1 MIVRKPFAFLIK
13 HFKAIHLFLCGLLVY
28 ACYKYNGI
36 VSFLRSYISTGNGRY
51 DAVNYIN
58 YTPIYVILG
67 AIAVMLVIYYL
78 MKHKDKPKKLYLFSI
93 IGYIIVIVL
102 FIFLFNYLRTFSN
115 STIEQKTLRLYRDI
129 SLMGLIFQYIIIVIM
144 FIRGLGFDIKKFN
157 FSKDIQELNIDLTD
171 NEEVELVMGID
182 TNKTKFK
189 IRRFFR
195 EFRYFIKENILFA
208 GIAMI
213 VIVIILWVV
222 VSNYT
227 KRNKVY
233 NENEYFGVD
242 FNMQVSGS
250 YLTKEDNS
258 LKKLSVGNSSLLVV
272 KFKISSNYND
282 ILNPDSFIL
291 SIYGK
296 NYSPSNKY
304 CSSLKDIGKCYN
316 KIKLSEEEK
325 EYIFVYL
332 VDDSVL
338 DKKIY
343 LKYDYGYLTNKNNSI
358 IRVKLT
364 PNNIDDEETTTKK
377 IKETLSFNNSIL
389 GNYKL
394 KIDEYNI
401 SDSFDINADITLM
414 PIENNTIIRLKIS
427 NGNDIVDSYST
438 LKYTISGE
446 EYTSTMSKMYDDNGY
461 SYYEINNYVAS
472 ADSIKLVLSSRHNN
486 YEYIIK

>member
-36 VSFLRSYISTGNGRY
+36 VSFLRNYISTGNGRY

-67 AIAVMLVIYYL
+67 AIAIMLVIYYL

-144 FIRGLGFDIKKFN
+144 VIRGLGFDIKKFN

-222 VSNYT
+222 VANYT

-233 NENEYFGVD
+233 NENEYFGID
-242 FNMQVSGS
+242 FNMQVNGS

-358 IRVKLT
+358 IRVKLN

-377 IKETLSFNNSIL
+377 IKETLDFNNSIL

-414 PIENNTIIRLKIS
+414 PIEDNTIIRLKIS

-461 SYYEINNYVAS
+461 SYYEINSNLTS

>member
-36 VSFLRSYISTGNGRY
+36 VSFLRNYISTGNGRY

-67 AIAVMLVIYYL
+67 AIAIMLVIYYL

-144 FIRGLGFDIKKFN
+144 LIRGLGFDIKKFN

-171 NEEVELVMGID
+171 NEEVELVMGFD

-195 EFRYFIKENILFA
+195 EFRYFIRENILFT
-208 GIAMI
+208 GLSLI
-213 VIVIILWVV
+213 VIVIILWIV

-227 KRNKVY
+227 KTNKVY
-233 NENEYFGVD
+233 KENEYFGVD
-242 FNMQVSGS
+242 FNMLVEGS
-250 YLTKEDNS
+250 YLTKEDSS
-258 LKKLSVGNSSLLVV
+258 LKKLSVGSSSLLIV

-296 NYSPSNKY
+296 SYSPNNKY

-316 KIKLSEEEK
+316 KIKLTEEEK

-332 VDDSVL
+332 VDDNVL
-338 DKKIY
+338 NKKIY
-343 LKYDYGYLTNKNNSI
+343 LKYDYGYLTNKNNSV
-358 IRVKLT
+358 IRVKLS
-364 PNNIDDEETTTKK
+364 PNDIDDEETTTKK
-377 IKETLSFNNSIL
+377 LGDTLLFNNSIL
-389 GNYKL
+389 GNNKL

-401 SDSFDINADITLM
+401 GDSFNVNTNITLT
-414 PIENNTIIRLKIS
+414 PTTYSTIIKLKLS
-427 NGNDIVDSYST
+427 EGSDIVASGSL
-438 LKYTISGE
+438 LKYTISNI
-446 EYTSTMSKMYDDNGY
+446 EYTSTIQKLYDNNNY
-461 SYYEINNYVAS
+461 SYYAVNSDIKT

-486 YEYIIK
+486 YEYILK

>member
-13 HFKAIHLFLCGLLVY
+13 HFKAIHLFLFGLLVY
-28 ACYKYNGI
+28 VCYKYNAI

-58 YTPIYVILG
+58 YTTIYVILG
-67 AIAVMLVIYYL
+67 AIAIMLVIYYL

-144 FIRGLGFDIKKFN
+144 VIRGLGFDIKKFN

-222 VSNYT
+222 VANYT

-233 NENEYFGVD
+233 NENEYFGID
-242 FNMQVSGS
+242 FNMQVNGS

-358 IRVKLT
+358 IRVKLN

-377 IKETLSFNNSIL
+377 IKETLDFNNSIL

-414 PIENNTIIRLKIS
+414 PIEDNTIIRLKIS

-461 SYYEINNYVAS
+461 SYYEINSNVAS

>member
-36 VSFLRSYISTGNGRY
+36 VSFLRNYISTGNGRY

-67 AIAVMLVIYYL
+67 AIAIMLVIYYL

-129 SLMGLIFQYIIIVIM
+129 SLMGLIFQYIIIAIM

-222 VSNYT
+222 VANYN

-233 NENEYFGVD
+233 KENEYFGID
-242 FNMQVSGS
+242 FNMQVNGS

-338 DKKIY
+338 DKQIY

-358 IRVKLT
+358 IRVKLN

-377 IKETLSFNNSIL
+377 IKETLDFNNSIL

-414 PIENNTIIRLKIS
+414 PIEDNTIIRLKVS

-461 SYYEINNYVAS
+461 SYYEINSNLAS

>member
-13 HFKAIHLFLCGLLVY
+13 HFKAIHLFLFGLLVY
-28 ACYKYNGI
+28 VCYKYNGI
-36 VSFLRSYISTGNGRY
+36 VSFLRNYISTGNGRY

-58 YTPIYVILG
+58 YTPINVILG
-67 AIAVMLVIYYL
+67 AIAIMLVIYYL

-144 FIRGLGFDIKKFN
+144 LIRGLGFDIKKFN

-171 NEEVELVMGID
+171 NEEVELVMGFD

-195 EFRYFIKENILFA
+195 EFRYFIRENILFT
-208 GIAMI
+208 GLSLI
-213 VIVIILWVV
+213 VIVIILWIV

-227 KRNKVY
+227 KTNKVY
-233 NENEYFGVD
+233 KENEYFGVD
-242 FNMQVSGS
+242 FNMLVEGS
-250 YLTKEDNS
+250 YLTKEDSS
-258 LKKLSVGNSSLLVV
+258 LKKLSVGSSSLLIV

-296 NYSPSNKY
+296 SYSPNNKY

-316 KIKLSEEEK
+316 KIKLTEEEK

-332 VDDSVL
+332 VDDNVL
-338 DKKIY
+338 NKKIY
-343 LKYDYGYLTNKNNSI
+343 LKYDYGYLTNKNNSV
-358 IRVKLT
+358 IRVKLS
-364 PNNIDDEETTTKK
+364 PNDIDDEETTTKK
-377 IKETLSFNNSIL
+377 LGDTLLFNNSIL
-389 GNYKL
+389 GNNKL

-401 SDSFDINADITLM
+401 GDSFNVNTNITLT
-414 PIENNTIIRLKIS
+414 PTTYSTIIKLKLS
-427 NGNDIVDSYST
+427 EGSDIVASGSL
-438 LKYTISGE
+438 LKYTISNI
-446 EYTSTMSKMYDDNGY
+446 EYTSTIQKLYDNNNY
-461 SYYEINNYVAS
+461 SYYAVNSDIKT

-486 YEYIIK
+486 YEYILK

>member
-36 VSFLRSYISTGNGRY
+36 VSFLRNYISTGNGRY

-67 AIAVMLVIYYL
+67 AIAIMLVIYYL

-102 FIFLFNYLRTFSN
+102 FIFLFNYLRPFSN

-129 SLMGLIFQYIIIVIM
+129 SLMGLIFQYIIIAIM

-222 VSNYT
+222 VANYT

-233 NENEYFGVD
+233 KEKEYFGID
-242 FNMQVSGS
+242 FNMQVNGS

-338 DKKIY
+338 DKQIY

-358 IRVKLT
+358 IRVKLN

-377 IKETLSFNNSIL
+377 IKETLDFNNSIL

-414 PIENNTIIRLKIS
+414 PIEDNTIIRLKIS

-461 SYYEINNYVAS
+461 SYYEINSNLAS
-472 ADSIKLVLSSRHNN
+472 ADGIKLVLSSRHNN

>member
-36 VSFLRSYISTGNGRY
+36 VSFLRNYISTGNGRY

-67 AIAVMLVIYYL
+67 AIAIMLVIYYL

-102 FIFLFNYLRTFSN
+102 FIFLFSYLRTFSN

-144 FIRGLGFDIKKFN
+144 LIRGLGFDIKKFN

-171 NEEVELVMGID
+171 NEEVELVMGFD

-195 EFRYFIKENILFA
+195 EFRYFIRENILFT
-208 GIAMI
+208 GLSLI
-213 VIVIILWVV
+213 VIVIILWIV

-227 KRNKVY
+227 KTNKVY
-233 NENEYFGVD
+233 KENEYFGVD
-242 FNMQVSGS
+242 FNMLVEGS

-258 LKKLSVGNSSLLVV
+258 LKKLSVGSSSLLIV

-296 NYSPSNKY
+296 SYSPNNKY

-316 KIKLSEEEK
+316 KIKLTEEEK

-332 VDDSVL
+332 VDDNVL
-338 DKKIY
+338 NKKIY
-343 LKYDYGYLTNKNNSI
+343 LKYDYGYLTNKNNSV
-358 IRVKLT
+358 IRVKLS
-364 PNNIDDEETTTKK
+364 PNDIDDEETTTKK
-377 IKETLSFNNSIL
+377 LGDTLLFNNSIL
-389 GNYKL
+389 GNNKL

-401 SDSFDINADITLM
+401 GDSFNVNTNITLT
-414 PIENNTIIRLKIS
+414 PTTYSTIIKLKLS
-427 NGNDIVDSYST
+427 EGSDIVASGSL
-438 LKYTISGE
+438 LKYTISNI
-446 EYTSTMSKMYDDNGY
+446 EYTSTIQKLYDNNNY
-461 SYYEINNYVAS
+461 SYYAVNSDIKT

-486 YEYIIK
+486 YEYILK